1 MYLLVF
7 LMISFIEI
15 VYGTLVWIALSPIGG
30 LILWGCARGIAKIEK
45 ATFLNSWGLFGILIS
60 CQLAFNWLITAA
72 IIASQSFIVVVK
84 GKALILD
91 SLGNKIKKEIF
102 EHQSYGLIDILK
114 ENKWK
119 NTIISENKSV
129 ILFIPRDIL
138 IKNLFY
144 NRTFTGITLN
154 LLKMAS

>member
-1 MYLLVF
+1 MKKTFFHKEVIIKRGYL
-7 LMISFIEI
+7 
-15 VYGTLVWIALSPIGG
+15 
-30 LILWGCARGIAKIEK
+30 AK
-45 ATFLNSWGLFGILIS
+45 
-60 CQLAFNWLITAA
+60 
-72 IIASQSFIVVVK
+72 SFIVVVK